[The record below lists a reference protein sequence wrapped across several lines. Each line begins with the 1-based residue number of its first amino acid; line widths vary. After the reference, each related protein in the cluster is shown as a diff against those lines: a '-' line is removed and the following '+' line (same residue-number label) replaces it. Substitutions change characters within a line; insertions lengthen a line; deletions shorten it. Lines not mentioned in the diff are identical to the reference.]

1 MHNKLKDFHE
11 YVFMYSAGSV
21 IYAGTEVAFRGFT
34 HWTMVITGGICAA
47 LIHFENKKLRS
58 KKLYLRCLAG
68 CATITA
74 AEYSVG
80 CIVNRLLHWNVWD
93 YSERFLN
100 IQGQVC
106 PLFTF
111 FWFLLSVPAI
121 YLSCLVSDRSE
132 NFTGGNNVPK
142 KKEKTSV

>member
-111 FWFLLSVPAI
+111 F
-121 YLSCLVSDRSE
+121 LVSLICSRNLFKLPGFRSIGK
-132 NFTGGNNVPK
+132 FYRR
-142 KKEKTSV
+142 

>member
-21 IYAGTEVAFRGFT
+21 LYAGTEVAFRGFT

-93 YSERFLN
+93 YSGRFLN
-100 IQGQVC
+100 LHGQIC

-121 YLSCLVSDRSE
+121 GLSCKVSDRPE
-132 NFTGGNNVPK
+132 RFIGGNNVNE
-142 KKEKTSV
+142 KKEKTPV